1 MKTKFIEKVKTD
13 TLIGEALKIGD
24 RTLYPVIQ
32 VSTLN
37 RKGQNFFG
45 AWVSPLAMVVVE
57 PTQEYAIPLTDETIT
72 LEQLLEMVPSL
83 KEKMKK
89 VQREH

>member
-1 MKTKFIEKVKTD
+1 LKMRFIKEVKTE
-13 TLIGEALKIGD
+13 TVVGEALKIGD

-37 RKGQNFFG
+37 RKGKNFFG
-45 AWVSPLAMVVVE
+45 WVSPLAIAVVE
-57 PTQEYAIPLTDETIT
+57 PTQKYVIPLTDETIT
-72 LEQLLEMVPSL
+72 LEQILEMVPSL
-83 KEKMKK
+83 KEKK